1 MRVGSPLKSAFV
13 ITLLAI
19 LLPAFPGF
27 GHVLPKSDKATIV
40 DTTGGEE
47 QVAPDVLAGV
57 PSAVLTKGPKKILH
71 VVLVDKS
78 KQRLYLYLY
87 RTDGEINLVRSFPCS
102 TGKAIGDK
110 IKEGDRRTPEGVYFF
125 TKAYYD
131 NKVTIFGTTA
141 FHLNYPDP
149 FDTAEGKEG
158 NGIYLHGTNR
168 PLGSRD
174 TNGCVVM
181 NNRDLDFIRQ
191 RIEIHDTP
199 IVISPKL
206 TWISMEKLEQDRR
219 EFAAALQAN
228 WQTWSGSIV
237 DQIPEGSTYDLEH
250 AVLLRQ
256 NGRTLIRTPVMVEE
270 KLGGWRNIYL
280 SDFRKGETVLAS
292 LWMARGQRLSVPRPV
307 EADQLSEERLL
318 AFLQGW
324 VKAWE
329 SRDVNEY
336 MSYYS
341 RRFRAYGMNY
351 RQWRAYKRSL
361 ARKYRA
367 IDVEINAIRMM
378 IKGSRAQITFR
389 QKYYS
394 DQFHDDGI
402 KTMSLRYESG
412 GWKIKRE
419 DWEPLDSMEAKK

>member
-1 MRVGSPLKSAFV
+1 M
-13 ITLLAI
+13 TLLAI

-40 DTTGGEE
+40 DTTGQDPPPLAE
-47 QVAPDVLAGV
+47 PLAGV
-57 PSAVLTKGPKKILH
+57 PSAVLTKGPKKSLH

-87 RTDGEINLVRSFPCS
+87 RPDGKINLVRSFPCS

-191 RIEIHDTP
+191 RIELYDTP
-199 IVISPKL
+199 IIISPKL
-206 TWISMEKLEQDRR
+206 TWISMEQLDEDRK
-219 EFAAALQAN
+219 EFLNALKDN
-228 WQTWSGSIV
+228 WSAWSNSIVADTPAGSIH
-237 DQIPEGSTYDLEH
+237 DLER

-256 NGRTLIRTPVMVEE
+256 NGRTLIRTPVLVDSE
-270 KLGGWRNIYL
+270 LSGWRNIYL
-280 SDFRKGETVLAS
+280 NDVRKDETVLAS
-292 LWMARGQRLSVPRPV
+292 LWMPRGRRVSAPLLADSDQR
-307 EADQLSEERLL
+307 SEEHLL

-329 SRDVNEY
+329 SRDVKEY

-341 RRFRAYGMNY
+341 RRFKAYGMNY

-361 ARKYRA
+361 ARKYNA
-367 IDVEINAIRMM
+367 IDVEINAIRMK
-378 IKGSRAQITFR
+378 IWGSKAVITFR

-394 DQFHDDGI
+394 DQFHDDGVKI
-402 KTMSLRYESG
+402 MDLRFESG
-412 GWKIKRE
+412 GWKIRGE
-419 DWEPLDSMEAKK
+419 DWTPLEPMEAKR